1 LSATYGEQDIRVL
14 EGLEAVRMRPGM
26 YIGSTGPRG
35 LHHLVY
41 EIVDNAVD
49 EALAGYCKQIDI
61 ILEKDHSVTVK
72 DDGRGI
78 PTGIHPEAGIPTPEL
93 IFSKLHAGGK
103 FGDAGYKVSGGLHGV
118 GSSVVNAL
126 SSSFI
131 YEIARGGKIHYGAF
145 ENGGKLA
152 IPMEERGTTRRTG
165 TTVRFQ
171 PDATIF
177 ETIEFSHRTLAE
189 RLRHLAFINPG
200 LAIQL
205 SDKRG
210 ELVTDLW
217 CYPEGV
223 KDFVAF
229 LNEGRQTEGEILH
242 FQEDMKGFEVEV
254 ALQYNDAYSE
264 SLMSFVN
271 CINTIEG
278 GQHET
283 GFRTAFTRVMNDYAR
298 RMNLWKKK
306 ESLAGE
312 DLREGMT
319 AILNI
324 RMSGPEFEG
333 QTKTKLGNTEAR
345 AIVDSAVAKHV
356 AIFLEENPTD
366 AKRIIEKASRARTA
380 RDAARKARDLARND
394 RTRGVST
401 SLGGKLTRCASRK
414 PEECEI
420 FIVEGDSAGGSAK
433 QGRDR
438 RTQAILPLRGKPL
451 NTERAQ
457 LAKVLKNKEILS
469 VIQSIGAGVGA
480 DFKLEDSRYGRVVI
494 LADAD
499 DDGAHIRCLLLTFLY
514 RYMRPLIQAGRVFL
528 AQPPLF
534 KVDGKRRKGKRSVAA
549 SVYAW
554 TDAEMQAAVTS
565 MDSGVVIQRYKG
577 LGEMNPGQLWD
588 TTMNP
593 ETRTMLQVTV
603 EDAAGSE
610 RQLRTLMGDNAE
622 LRRNWI
628 VENVAFGESAEELTT
643 MNGG

>member
-1 LSATYGEQDIRVL
+1 
-14 EGLEAVRMRPGM
+14 
-26 YIGSTGPRG
+26 
-35 LHHLVY
+35 
-41 EIVDNAVD
+41 
-49 EALAGYCKQIDI
+49 
-61 ILEKDHSVTVK
+61 VK
-72 DDGRGI
+72 
-78 PTGIHPEAGIPTPEL
+78 E
-93 IFSKLHAGGK
+93 
-103 FGDAGYKVSGGLHGV
+103 
-118 GSSVVNAL
+118 
-126 SSSFI
+126 
-131 YEIARGGKIHYGAF
+131 
-145 ENGGKLA
+145 
-152 IPMEERGTTRRTG
+152 
-165 TTVRFQ
+165 
-171 PDATIF
+171 
-177 ETIEFSHRTLAE
+177 
-189 RLRHLAFINPG
+189 
-200 LAIQL
+200 
-205 SDKRG
+205 
-210 ELVTDLW
+210 
-217 CYPEGV
+217 
-223 KDFVAF
+223 FVAF
-229 LNEGRQTEGEILH
+229 LNEGRVTEGDILH
-242 FQEDMKGFEVEV
+242 FSEDLEGFEVEV

-283 GFRTAFTRVMNDYAR
+283 GFRTAFTRVMNEYAR

-306 ESLAGE
+306 ENLSGE
-312 DLREGMT
+312 DLREGLT
-319 AILNI
+319 AILSV

-345 AIVDSAVAKHV
+345 ALVDSAVAKHV
-356 AIFLEENPTD
+356 AIFLEENPAD

-414 PEECEI
+414 PEECEL

-457 LAKVLKNKEILS
+457 LTKLLKNKEILS
-469 VIQSIGAGVGA
+469 IIQSIGAGVGT

-514 RYMRPLIQAGRVFL
+514 RYMRPLIRAGRVYL

-534 KVDGKRRKGKRSVAA
+534 KVEGKRRKGKKFVSH

-554 TDAEMQAAVTS
+554 SPEEMQKAVKS

-588 TTMNP
+588 TTLNP

-603 EDAAGSE
+603 EDAVGSE
-610 RQLRTLMGDNAE
+610 RQIRTLMGDNAE

-628 VENVAFGESAEELTT
+628 TANVAFGESEEELTNMDGT
-643 MNGG
+643 G